1 MSNLKTKNMKVKQ
14 FFFIGFV
21 FLNSL
26 CFCFEESFID
36 DTSKITQLPPLSYL
50 IEIACNNSP
59 LIRNQENI
67 IEQKGLELKMEK
79 KSWLNYISLNSNYSR
94 GTNNAQINGS
104 TVVPTY
110 TTTASNWY
118 NAGVSINLP
127 FSALANK
134 KHNTSLK
141 KLNQSIEEDNLELLR
156 KNIKLLIADL
166 YSDIELKM
174 KVLELR
180 ADAVLQSNLNYEYAE
195 IEFKNNTISIAELS
209 KVHEENVKAK
219 IQYEESK
226 KDYWLAIKLLEENV
240 GQKIK

>member
-1 MSNLKTKNMKVKQ
+1 MFSLKFIKKMVDKKIVFGTLIIISFKCFAFDEPINNDTTKTTK
-14 FFFIGFV
+14 
-21 FLNSL
+21 
-26 CFCFEESFID
+26 
-36 DTSKITQLPPLSYL
+36 LPPLYYL
-50 IEIACNNSP
+50 IELAYENSP
-59 LIRNQENI
+59 LLNSQENI
-67 IEQKGLELKMEK
+67 IEQKKLELKMEK

-104 TVVPTY
+104 TVLPTY
-110 TTTASNWY
+110 TSTASNWY
-118 NAGVSINLP
+118 NTGVSINLP
-127 FSALANK
+127 ISSLANK
-134 KHNTSLK
+134 KHNTSIK

-166 YSDIELKM
+166 YSEIELKM

-195 IEFKNNTISIAELS
+195 IEFNNNTISIAELS

-226 KDYWLAIKLLEENV
+226 KDYWLAVKLLEENV
-240 GQKIK
+240 D